1 MTTSYLLENHV
12 REIVAFDMKRRAGGN
27 KPTRKTL
34 RYNYII
40 RESARERGE
49 FPEPLEGRGDVI
61 VLHVAVRLNAYYQ
74 PVVKDVNAFYTR
86 TGETWARDLSYRRV
100 AGWCVAWQHKDIYGL
115 KEKRH
120 EEYLVGTGVWERCP
134 GAWKYGSSGN
144 FPYHE
149 TINPSALKGT
159 RFEYCQYADN
169 GTGKTG
175 LIDWLMLYRDEPKV
189 ELLAKMGFY
198 ALISPMGLK
207 ALKEKTV
214 FDWVRTNAE
223 EIRKASKNYW
233 GPREIVYAAKHGM
246 TLKAAKKHFD
256 FVRKVSRYLDSV
268 KYYAH
273 DEWCWKNGRDG
284 MPRKDG
290 IRLDYVL
297 LRKRFARWR
306 IQVEEYVRYLE
317 YAIRSGLDWRNEG
330 TLYPPTK
337 GGRKAFM
344 ERLEALEA
352 EAEKRRRKREREE
365 RRKQRI
371 AAAEKRKRMEALFAE
386 RAVEIEAFQKSLE
399 RSKTLSGC
407 GYKIVLAKTQKELL
421 AEGKKMHNC
430 VGMGHYGEGV
440 VKGDKLIVILKNA
453 AGKSYCDIEIE
464 RKNWTVKQC
473 YLKRNAQAPEEL
485 HALAK
490 AIAQYLKK
498 EFAKKN
504 KKNQRRKAA

>member
-40 RESARERGE
+40 RESAMGRGE

-74 PVVKDVNAFYTR
+74 PVVKDVKAFYTR
-86 TGETWARDLSYRRV
+86 TGESWARDIYYKHI
-100 AGWCVAWQHKDIYGL
+100 AGWFVEWEHKDIHGL
-115 KEKRH
+115 KSEKSK
-120 EEYLVGTGVWERCP
+120 EYLVGKGLWHRCFAP
-134 GAWKYGSSGN
+134 WKYGSGGN

-149 TINPSALKGT
+149 TINPEALKGT

-175 LIDWLMLYRDEPKV
+175 LVDWLMLYREEPKV

-207 ALKEKTV
+207 ALKDKKI

-233 GPREIVYAAKHGM
+233 GPREIVYAAKHGVA
-246 TLKAAKKHFD
+246 LKAARRHFD
-256 FVRKVSRYLDSV
+256 FAREVAWHLNSVRWTAFNEYTD
-268 KYYAH
+268 
-273 DEWCWKNGRDG
+273 KNGEP
-284 MPRKDG
+284 MPKSMSLR
-290 IRLDYVL
+290 INYAL
-297 LRKRFARWR
+297 LEKRVARWH
-306 IQVEEYVRYLE
+306 VEVAEYARYLE
-317 YAIRSGLDWRNEG
+317 YAIRSGLDWKNEG

-337 GGRKAFM
+337 GGRRAFM
-344 ERLEALEA
+344 ERLEALER
-352 EAEKRRRKREREE
+352 EANRRRKIREREE
-365 RRKQRI
+365 RRQQRI
-371 AAAEKRKRMEALFAE
+371 AEAERLAHLKALFAE

-440 VKGDKLIVILKNA
+440 VKGDKLIVILKDA
-453 AGKSYCDIEIE
+453 AGNSYCDIEIE
-464 RKNWTVKQC
+464 RNTWRVRQC
-473 YLKRNAQAPEEL
+473 YLKGNQLPPNEVRK
-485 HALAK
+485 LAK
-490 AIAQYLKK
+490 RIAAELKK
-498 EFAKKN
+498 IYKLSN
-504 KKNQRRKAA
+504 KRKAA

>member
-1 MTTSYLLENHV
+1 MTTSYLLEDQV

-49 FPEPLEGRGDVI
+49 FPEPLDGRGDVI

-86 TGETWARDLSYRRV
+86 TGESWARDLSYRQV

-120 EEYLVGTGVWERCP
+120 EEYLVGTGVWARCP
-134 GAWKYGSSGN
+134 GAWKYGSGGN

-149 TINPSALKGT
+149 TINPEALKGT

-169 GTGKTG
+169 GIGKTG
-175 LIDWLMLYRDEPKV
+175 LIDWLMLYREEPKV

-207 ALKEKTV
+207 ALKDKAV
-214 FDWVRTNAE
+214 FDWVRTNAD

-233 GPREIVYAAKHGM
+233 GPREIVYAAKHGV
-246 TLKAAKKHFD
+246 TLKAARWHF
-256 FVRKVSRYLDSV
+256 
-268 KYYAH
+268 
-273 DEWCWKNGRDG
+273 E
-284 MPRKDG
+284 
-290 IRLDYVL
+290 
-297 LRKRFARWR
+297 FAREVARHRNSLDFAVLDEYTKKTGENCMPKSKR
-306 IQVEEYVRYLE
+306 IRFDYALLEKRVARWHIEVAEYARYLE
-317 YAIRSGLDWRNEG
+317 YAIRSGLDWKNEG

-371 AAAEKRKRMEALFAE
+371 AEAEKRKRMEALFAE

-407 GYKIVLAKTQKELL
+407 GYKIVLAKSQKELL

-430 VGMGHYGEGV
+430 VGMGHYGEGI
-440 VKGDKLIVILKNA
+440 VKGDRLIVILKDA
-453 AGKSYCDIEIE
+453 SGKSYCDIEIE

-498 EFAKKN
+498 EFAKKT
-504 KKNQRRKAA
+504 KRRKAA

>member
-49 FPEPLEGRGDVI
+49 FPEPLDGRGDVI

-86 TGETWARDLSYRRV
+86 TGESWARDIYYKHI
-100 AGWCVAWQHKDIYGL
+100 AGWVVEWEHKDIHGL
-115 KEKRH
+115 KSETHK
-120 EEYLVGTGVWERCP
+120 EYLVGKGVWARCP
-134 GAWKYGSSGN
+134 GAWKYGSGGN

-149 TINPSALKGT
+149 TINPEALKGT

-175 LIDWLMLYRDEPKV
+175 LIDWLMLYREEPKV

-207 ALKEKTV
+207 ALKDKKI
-214 FDWVRTNAE
+214 FDWVRTNAD

-233 GPREIVYAAKHGM
+233 GPREIVYAAKHGV
-246 TLKAAKKHFD
+246 TLKAARRHF
-256 FVRKVSRYLDSV
+256 
-268 KYYAH
+268 
-273 DEWCWKNGRDG
+273 E
-284 MPRKDG
+284 
-290 IRLDYVL
+290 
-297 LRKRFARWR
+297 FAREVARHMGSVNFAIIDECCNANGWKAPRFKR
-306 IQVEEYVRYLE
+306 IRFDYALLEKRVARWHIEIAEYARYLE
-317 YAIRSGLDWRNEG
+317 YAIRRGLDWRNEG

-337 GGRKAFM
+337 GGRRAFM

-371 AAAEKRKRMEALFAE
+371 AEGEKRKRMEALFAE
-386 RAVEIEAFQKSLE
+386 RAVEIEAFQESIE

-407 GYKIVLAKTQKELL
+407 GYKIVLAKSQKELF
-421 AEGKKMHNC
+421 AEGKKMRNC
-430 VGMGHYGEGV
+430 VGMGHYGEGI
-440 VKGDKLIVILKNA
+440 VKGDRLIVILKDA
-453 AGKSYCDIEIE
+453 TGKSYCDIEIE

-473 YLKRNAQAPEEL
+473 YLKGNAQAPEEL
-485 HALAK
+485 HALARRIALALK
-490 AIAQYLKK
+490 AA
-498 EFAKKN
+498 AKSRK
-504 KKNQRRKAA
+504 RKAA